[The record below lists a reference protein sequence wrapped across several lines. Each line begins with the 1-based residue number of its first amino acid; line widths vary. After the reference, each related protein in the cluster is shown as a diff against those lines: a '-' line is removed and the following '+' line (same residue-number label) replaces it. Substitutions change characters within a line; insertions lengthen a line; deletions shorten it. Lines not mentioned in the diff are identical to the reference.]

1 MGEISNS
8 TRPRTVMELVWSAAA
23 GGSAAGYKNI
33 YVMGE
38 ILAAGSASD
47 GDVTAAPFANADDGI
62 AFFGAGSFGAW
73 IVTQVFRGGKLS
85 QGGCKVYGVGL
96 DEPAGVAATQEFV
109 FVDTTTSAG
118 VFTVNIGGTKFS
130 FSVDSGATITQ
141 CGDALVAA
149 WTLLP
154 VDSKPPFT
162 PVNTAG
168 TVLVTAN
175 NKGACSMTAPTAQI
189 ITGDE
194 PATTTLTVG
203 GFCMGDNVGGG
214 IVAGTLWPTLTTALA
229 NMVNVITPCIV
240 HGWDETPD
248 GSTTNLDLIRA
259 HLETKCAAE
268 IGHRGFQ
275 VAALCKVSAT
285 IISDRDAL
293 DDDDAER
300 TRLGGMPFDITATT
314 PGSWHVSAAA
324 YMANAW
330 GQQTDVAYP
339 YKGVAMPYMVQPEAS
354 GDVLTNDE
362 IDALLEAA
370 VCPLT
375 WDVNRGRYLMT
386 KGISARLF
394 SGNHQPWAIV
404 DGADWFRYNLL
415 ANLEAAFPA
424 GTKLAEDG
432 ETNLDK
438 NTTTPAGV
446 LDIVHA
452 TIYAENMKGILRN
465 RETLWAAATAAVNGS
480 VDGRVD
486 FDTDFAIMMGLYI
499 IAGTLRQRGGVIGN

>member
-1 MGEISNS
+1 
-8 TRPRTVMELVWSAAA
+8 MELVWSAAA

-38 ILAAGSASD
+38 R
-47 GDVTAAPFANADDGI
+47 VTAGTSVANEVKSTAFANADDAI
-62 AFFGAGSFGAW
+62 EWFGLGSFGAW
-73 IVTQVFRGGKLS
+73 IATQVFRGGKLS
-85 QGGCKVYGVGL
+85 QGGCKVFGVAL
-96 DEPAGVAATQEFV
+96 TEPAGVAATQTFTFV
-109 FVDTTTSAG
+109 GSTTSAG

-130 FSVDSGATITQ
+130 FSVDSGASITA

-149 WTLLP
+149 WTALP
-154 VDSKPPFT
+154 SDSKPPFT
-162 PVNTAG
+162 PVNAIGIVT
-168 TVLVTAN
+168 VTAN
-175 NKGACSMTAPTAQI
+175 NKGACANTAPTAQI

-194 PATTTLTVG
+194 PASTVLTVG
-203 GFCMGDNVGGG
+203 GFTMTG
-214 IVAGTLWPTLTTALA
+214 GTLYPTLTTALA
-229 NMVNVITPCIV
+229 NMTSVITPCIV
-240 HGWDETPD
+240 HGWNETPD
-248 GSTTNLDLIRA
+248 GSTAVVDLIRA

-268 IGHRGFQ
+268 VGHRGFQ
-275 VAALCKVSAT
+275 VTAWCNTSAT
-285 IISDRDAL
+285 MVTDRGTL

-300 TRLGGMPFDITATT
+300 ARVGAMIFNVAATS
-314 PGSWHVSAAA
+314 PGTWHASAAA

-339 YKGVAMPYMVQPEAS
+339 YKNVAMPYMVQPEAS
-354 GDVLTNDE
+354 GDILTNDE
-362 IDALLEAA
+362 IDTLLEAGL
-370 VCPLT
+370 CPLT
-375 WDVNRGRYLMT
+375 WDVNRARYLMI

-394 SGNHQPWAIV
+394 SGKQQPWAIV
-404 DGADWFRYNLL
+404 DGSDWFRYNLL

-446 LDIVHA
+446 LDIVHK
-452 TIYAENMKGILRN
+452 TIFAENMKGILRN
-465 RETLWAAATAAVNGS
+465 RETLWAAATAAVNAN

-486 FDTDFAIMMGLYI
+486 FENDHAIMMGLYI